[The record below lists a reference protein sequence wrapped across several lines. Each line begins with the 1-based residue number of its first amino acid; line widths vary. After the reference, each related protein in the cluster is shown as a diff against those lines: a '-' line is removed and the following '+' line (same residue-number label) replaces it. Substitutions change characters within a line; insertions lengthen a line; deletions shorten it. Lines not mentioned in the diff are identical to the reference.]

1 MRRPLVMPVRCLV
14 IVALLTAAGAAIAP
28 PSPAHSPYLSA
39 LSDLAATPA
48 LAAKGG
54 RNCNSFCEFVAP
66 AFTCLHEGSGTKCGT
81 SSTGGCVTISC

>member
-1 MRRPLVMPVRCLV
+1 MRRPLGMALRGLA
-14 IVALLTAAGAAIAP
+14 IVALLTAASAAFAP

-54 RNCNSFCEFVAP
+54 RHCDSFCEFVAP